1 MVRIHKEG
9 YKFLF
14 VLFILG
20 FSVNL
25 VILML
30 NIPQW
35 IKITIIFLIVIGF
48 LFFLQ
53 FFRSPAINKNLGE
66 NKIIS
71 PANGKVVHIGE
82 VYEDEY
88 FNEKKIMISIFM
100 SPLDVHINRNPIR
113 GIIKYYKYHKGK
125 YLVAWH
131 PKSSKLNERTTTV
144 IENENTEIMVRQI
157 AGFVARRIVNYS
169 IEGANVNQC
178 DQLGFIKFG
187 SRADIFL
194 PLGTK
199 IRVNENQKTV
209 GGETE
214 IASLA

>member
-1 MVRIHKEG
+1 M
-9 YKFLF
+9 
-14 VLFILG
+14 
-20 FSVNL
+20 
-25 VILML
+25 
-30 NIPQW
+30 
-35 IKITIIFLIVIGF
+35 
-48 LFFLQ
+48 
-53 FFRSPAINKNLGE
+53 
-66 NKIIS
+66 
-71 PANGKVVHIGE
+71 
-82 VYEDEY
+82 
-88 FNEKKIMISIFM
+88 
-100 SPLDVHINRNPIR
+100 
-113 GIIKYYKYHKGK
+113 
-125 YLVAWH
+125 AWP

-199 IRVNENQKTV
+199 ICVNENQKTV